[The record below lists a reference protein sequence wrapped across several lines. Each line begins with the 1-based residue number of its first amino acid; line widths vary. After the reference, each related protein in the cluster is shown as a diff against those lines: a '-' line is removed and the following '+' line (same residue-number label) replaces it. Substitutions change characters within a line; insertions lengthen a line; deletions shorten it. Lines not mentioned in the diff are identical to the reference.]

1 MQRIAV
7 AEGVLVQRNLV
18 DHKYQQKSKVL
29 YAKKIFSENISC
41 AYVLNVEASNSVFW
55 KTNNTEFDEIV
66 MTFID
71 QMGHLLIKSLA
82 VRNRR

>member
-1 MQRIAV
+1 MP
-7 AEGVLVQRNLV
+7 
-18 DHKYQQKSKVL
+18 KKSFLK
-29 YAKKIFSENISC
+29 NISC
-41 AYVLNVEASNSVFW
+41 AYVLNVEASNSAFW
-55 KTNNTEFDEIV
+55 KTNNTEFDEII